1 MPLPRRLTPRAAAFC
16 LAFALA
22 LSVADSVY
30 RIPIQVSDSLEAIVE
45 ARQASSAT
53 ALLADASGWSGTT
66 LRPLRYVQARWL
78 LDAADA
84 TGLSYNTVFRGLHA
98 SLAVALLLVF
108 TLILP
113 LRRWTDIGAFAIAL
127 TILVGLHTF
136 AAMFREAFPV
146 NHYLETTLACLIVV
160 ALAQAQP
167 RWWRDALMLGLMAFC
182 LLVIESGVLVWVV
195 IVTAVALRLPGTR
208 WPLAVAAT
216 VLLGCYFGARHY
228 FELVTPGIGAHGSG
242 YGAEFYD
249 GDQLIA
255 MFGARPLPFV
265 LYNVIGGVLSVLL
278 SEPRFGVYQILTAR
292 AAGEAHPVVAI
303 NIVSSLVATLALLVY
318 AWKARWRGPLDP
330 ANRLMAMAVVVIG
343 VSAVL
348 CMNYMKDDILTTA
361 GAFYALAIFAPARA
375 AIEWLSAPKRRGPW
389 LPVAVVVLAMAS
401 SLWAFRAAGIHYVL
415 RHAAYV
421 TRNDWARELPLDER
435 DEWPTDP
442 QELAITERL
451 KLEAVGRRSASPSFM
466 PRWAEPY
473 WEE

>member
-1 MPLPRRLTPRAAAFC
+1 MPLLGRLTPRAAAFC
-16 LAFALA
+16 LAVALA
-22 LSVADSVY
+22 LGVADSVY

-53 ALLADASGWSGTT
+53 ALLIDSSGWSATT

-84 TGLSYNTVFRGLHA
+84 TGLSYHAVFRGLHA
-98 SLAVALLLVF
+98 LLAVALLLVF

-113 LRRWTDIGAFAIAL
+113 LRRWTDVGAFAIAL
-127 TILVGLHTF
+127 TVFVGLHTF
-136 AAMFREAFPV
+136 AAMLREAFPV
-146 NHYLETTLACLIVV
+146 NHYLETTLACLVV
-160 ALAQAQP
+160 IALAQAQP
-167 RWWRDALMLGLMAFC
+167 RWWRDVLMLGLMALC
-182 LLVIESGVLVWVV
+182 LLVVESGVLVWFV
-195 IVTAVALRLPGTR
+195 IVTAVALRLPGAR

-216 VLLGCYFGARHY
+216 VLLGCYLGARHY

-265 LYNVIGGVLSVLL
+265 VYNVIGGALSVLL
-278 SEPRFGVYQILTAR
+278 SEPRFGMYQVLTAR

-303 NIVSSLVATLALLVY
+303 NIVSSLIATLALLVY
-318 AWKARWRGPLDP
+318 ACRVRWRGPLDP
-330 ANRLMAMAVVVIG
+330 ADRLIVMAAVVVA
-343 VSAVL
+343 VSAAL

-375 AIEWLSAPKRRGPW
+375 ALEWLNAPRRAESWMP
-389 LPVAVVVLAMAS
+389 LAVVVLVMTS
-401 SLWAFRAAGIHYVL
+401 SVWAFRAAGIHYVL

-421 TRNDWARELPLDER
+421 TRNDWARELPADER
-435 DEWPTDP
+435 NEWPTEP
-442 QELAITERL
+442 QELEMTQRL
-451 KLEAVGRRSASPSFM
+451 KNEAVGRRSTSPSFM